1 MWLNIELFMIK
12 FIIIILFMNIILV
25 NNNLIIFYYNLCYF
39 IRFLIIFIYMFKNLI
54 YMSVSLFFG
63 HEFYSLWL
71 YILRIWIIGLM
82 IISVEKIEILKILL
96 FINLILILII
106 FFSIMDFLIFYLLF
120 EISLIP
126 TFFLIVYWGSN
137 PERLRAAY
145 YLILYMLL
153 VSFPLLLYIFKIY
166 VFRITLKFDL
176 IKVVIAYYSFGV
188 WEFFIIFTSFFIKI
202 PIYVMHVWLPKAH
215 VEAPVYGSM
224 ILAGI
229 LLKIGRYGIIR
240 LVEIFFKVVINYRYI
255 IFRVRII
262 GRFLVRIGCLVQ
274 VDIKRL
280 VAYSS
285 VVHMNLMLCSLL
297 TLIKLGILSRYI
309 IIISHGLC
317 SSGLF
322 YMVNLYY
329 RRTSRRLLLLNKGI
343 LVGIPTMAIWW
354 FLLCSA
360 NFSFPLSLG
369 FIREIIILMSLLN
382 WDVILII
389 YLFMVCLLRRA
400 YSLYL
405 FSYIQHGEM
414 MIRNIKFKIGTIK
427 EFIVLII
434 HFFPLILFLLNLI
447 IFI

>member
-1 MWLNIELFMIK
+1 MIK
-12 FIIIILFMNIILV
+12 FIIIILFINLILI
-25 NNNLIIFYYNLCYF
+25 NNSLIIFYYNLCYF
-39 IRFLIIFIYMFKNLI
+39 MRFLIIFIYIFKNLI
-54 YMSVSLFFG
+54 YISVSLFFG

-71 YILRIWIIGLM
+71 YILRIWIVGLM
-82 IISVEKIEILKILL
+82 IIRVEKIDTIKILL

-106 FFSIMDFLIFYLLF
+106 FFSIIDLLVFYFLF
-120 EISLIP
+120 EIRLVP
-126 TFFLIVYWGSN
+126 TFFLIIYWGRN

-145 YLILYMLL
+145 YLIIYILL

-166 VFRITLKFDL
+166 IFRMTLKFDL
-176 IKVVIAYYSFGV
+176 IKIIMIYYFFGV

-202 PIYVMHVWLPKAH
+202 PIYIIHIWLPKAH

-240 LVEIFFKVVINYRYI
+240 LVEIFFKIVINYRYL
-255 IFRVRII
+255 IFRVRVI
-262 GRFLVRIGCLVQ
+262 GRFLVSLGCLVQ

-285 VVHMNLMLCSLL
+285 VVHINLILCSLL
-297 TLIKLGILSRYI
+297 TLIKLGILRRYI

-322 YMVNLYY
+322 YIVNLYY
-329 RRTSRRLLLLNKGI
+329 SRTSRRLLLLNKGM
-343 LVGIPTMAIWW
+343 LEGIPTMAIWW

-360 NFSFPLSLG
+360 NFSFPFSLG
-369 FIREIIILMSLLN
+369 FIREILILMSLLN
-382 WDVILII
+382 WDMILII
-389 YLFMVCLLRRA
+389 YLFIICLFRRA

-405 FSYIQHGEM
+405 FSYIQHGEIM
-414 MIRNIKFKIGTIK
+414 VRNIKFKIGTIK